1 MENGGRTEENG
12 FKPLDASCTR
22 VFKGLGAHNS
32 SRSQG
37 ERSRSLFSGDTPP
50 ANDQKHFQHDRVLQ
64 FLMTLTFDLTFS
76 RKGGQS
82 HCKWFRIPTIS
93 CFLYLNFLWYLKK
106 TTFDVFS
113 DLKCET
119 FRLSEIWNNFQTDS
133 DFLANASRFR
143 NVRCFVTEGRM
154 TCTPMLF

>member
-1 MENGGRTEENG
+1 MQVVSHPYNQLFFVFEFFVI
-12 FKPLDASCTR
+12 FK
-22 VFKGLGAHNS
+22 
-32 SRSQG
+32 
-37 ERSRSLFSGDTPP
+37 
-50 ANDQKHFQHDRVLQ
+50 
-64 FLMTLTFDLTFS
+64 
-76 RKGGQS
+76 
-82 HCKWFRIPTIS
+82 
-93 CFLYLNFLWYLKK
+93 KK

-154 TCTPMLF
+154 TLHPDALLSFSICRGSKISLCLRKKNKNKNGYKQNKIKRPSKLYLAMFQLFGINMQTFWHFYSVD